1 MKDKDEKNIFISELL
16 NRKIIELH
24 WNNSTLLEKKDKN
37 EKKRKND

>member
-1 MKDKDEKNIFISELL
+1 MKDKDKKNIFISDYL
-16 NRKIIELH
+16 NEKMIELH